1 MQLQA
6 AGVALKAAGYEV
18 AKGAGAHQR
27 TIESLRL
34 TIEDDGNLV
43 DTLQQCRA
51 RRGGGIYETTG
62 IASEAEVQELREL
75 RELQPLIAQA
85 LSAILDQ
92 FYAHLV
98 KYPRLAGLFPYDA
111 TIRRAKQAQFKHWS
125 QIARSLSSVSGL
137 FSVWSMKR
145 YRAWTEQTPT
155 MHALNWSCSAASSAN
170 WIKSASQPRD

>member
-1 MQLQA
+1 MCWRAQIRLSMPTGDSPLRIMQLQA

-75 RELQPLIAQA
+75 AMTL
-85 LSAILDQ
+85 
-92 FYAHLV
+92 
-98 KYPRLAGLFPYDA
+98 
-111 TIRRAKQAQFKHWS
+111 
-125 QIARSLSSVSGL
+125 
-137 FSVWSMKR
+137 
-145 YRAWTEQTPT
+145 
-155 MHALNWSCSAASSAN
+155 
-170 WIKSASQPRD
+170 RDRVRMWLKKNRPDL